1 MLTAEGGQIR
11 NLDSSPGTGPND
23 NMEYLGNIIVVTVE
37 DLTRSDDGDAVMT
50 SANYKQLAHRGKFNI
65 IRQGKGLGHP
75 ALIEWS
81 SLPERFKAKL
91 RAKYGD
97 PETVL
102 NRGNDMLKI
111 DEAARSFFADYRLPD
126 GSALKSDHQ
135 MEYTINASVLTHMH
149 NLKNIQKSRRA
160 MSGNTTPVNW
170 SAIISSCE
178 SMRDVYGHTL
188 PKNEARLRAKLRQ
201 FEAEG
206 YACLVS
212 GKLNNGNSIKITEAA
227 GRQIIA
233 WKRSRIPV
241 YTVNQIFEKFNAEAE
256 GKGWKPLK
264 SINTLVEFLE
274 RPEVMVQW
282 KDTEQGELMTKNIY
296 TRKFST
302 IMPSVRDAVWYGDG
316 TRLNLYYKQYTQNGY
331 KASCMQVYEVVDAF
345 TETFIGYNI
354 SEAENF
360 ESMYEAV
367 RNAIENTQSLPVEMV
382 FDNQG
387 GTKRA
392 DAQLWLSKIATC
404 SRPTAPNNPT
414 SKSIESIFGRFQ
426 QEVLHEYWY
435 FTGGNITARSDRSRF
450 NAEFIMAN
458 VDALPTKE
466 ELFSI
471 YAECRKK
478 WNSMRH
484 PKYDKSRAQ
493 LYADSANAQATT
505 LTDTL
510 RRELF
515 WLTSREECTYTN
527 AGITVT
533 INKQKYT
540 FEVLDAEG
548 LPDVQ
553 FLSNNA
559 GRKFIVQYDPH
570 DLSVV
575 RLCTRD
581 QYGDKFIT
589 EAKPYLRNHRA
600 MMDQEEGERSLII
613 AIDNRN
619 KKERVRRQMNN
630 MALEY
635 EFGVAPEQHGLE
647 TPRLKGISSKEYEKF
662 ADEIRAEQQAKVPG
676 EVLPATIGQLEK
688 EQSNFDVLSIYDRM

>member
-1 MLTAEGGQIR
+1 
-11 NLDSSPGTGPND
+11 
-23 NMEYLGNIIVVTVE
+23 MEYLGNIIVVTVE
-37 DLTRSDDGDAVMT
+37 DLTRSDDGEAVM
-50 SANYKQLAHRGKFNI
+50 SRSNYDTLAHRDRINVL
-65 IRQGKGLGHP
+65 RPGKGLGHP

-81 SLPERFKAKL
+81 SLPERFKEKL

-111 DEAARSFFADYRLPD
+111 DEAARSFFAEYRLQD

-149 NLKNIQKSRRA
+149 NLKNLQKSRRA
-160 MSGNTTPVNW
+160 MSGNTTPINW

-178 SMRDVYGHTL
+178 SMRELYGHTL
-188 PKNEARLRAKLRQ
+188 PKNAARLRAKLRQ

-206 YACLVS
+206 YECLVS
-212 GKLNNGNSIKITEAA
+212 GKLMNGNSTKITEAA

-241 YTVNQIFEKFNAEAE
+241 YTVHQIYEKFNSEAQE
-256 GKGWKPLK
+256 KGWKPLK

-274 RPEVMVQW
+274 RPEVLVQW
-282 KDTEQGELMTKNIY
+282 KDTEQGELSTKNLF

-316 TRLNLYYKQYTQNGY
+316 TRLNLYYKQYTPNGY
-331 KASCMQVYEVVDAF
+331 KAACVQVYEVVDAF
-345 TETFIGYNI
+345 SEALIGYNI
-354 SEAENF
+354 SDTENF

-367 RNAIENTQSLPVEMV
+367 RNAIESTKFLPVELV

-387 GTKRA
+387 GTRRA
-392 DAQLWLSKIATC
+392 DAQLWLSKVATC

-414 SKSIESIFGRFQ
+414 SKSIEAIFGRYQ
-426 QEVLHEYWY
+426 AEVLHEYWY
-435 FTGGNITARSDRSRF
+435 FTGGNITAKSDRSRF
-450 NAEFIMAN
+450 NAEFIMSN
-458 VDALPTKE
+458 VDSLPTRE
-466 ELFSI
+466 ELMSI
-471 YAECRKK
+471 YAECRRK
-478 WNSMRH
+478 WNGMRH
-484 PKYDKSRAQ
+484 PKYDMSRAE
-493 LYADSANAQATT
+493 LYSSSVNPQSTA

-510 RRELF
+510 RREIF

-527 AGITVT
+527 SGITVT

-540 FEVLDAEG
+540 FEVLTADG

-553 FLSNNA
+553 FLSGNA
-559 GRKFIVQYDPH
+559 GRKFIIQYDPH

-589 EAKPYLRNHRA
+589 EARPYIRNHRA
-600 MMDQEEGERSLII
+600 MMDQEEGERSIII
-613 AIDNRN
+613 AIDNLN

-630 MALEY
+630 MALEH

-662 ADEIRAEQQAKVPG
+662 AEEIRTEQQAKVPG
-676 EVLPATIGQLEK
+676 EVLPASIGQLEK
-688 EQSNFDVLSIYDRM
+688 EQSNFDILSIYDRM